1 MQEQQG
7 RLEEPLSDLPGPRPF
22 FKKKGKNKNMEED
35 NKKQIDDIVSKTAEA
50 LGTGKA
56 FGGWTDAVE
65 EQMVKVK
72 LAKGKKIGTKS
83 ADIGPGG
90 KEYNV
95 KTDAEWDK
103 QNKDK
108 SGTMKGLMTP
118 RQKGTKVGVLS
129 HVETDGNLL
138 NEKTERGEDG
148 VLRLKG
154 AMKSEPPFHGM
165 SQKAWDEAK
174 ARREAKKKENQ
185 QDEAVDGESMGEA
198 VTPPKK
204 PTSSELKMAR
214 YRAKWKPKNL
224 KKSAE
229 SSGMG
234 GTITAGVE
242 YDGES
247 MDEAF
252 ARSDKKHVGSND
264 MDKQY
269 PHKKPYAK
277 MTPDE
282 RFADSSRRKDAMRQE
297 LMKKYKQEQVQEYD
311 GESMDEKIATQPRQL
326 KDKNKEVLVHDSKGK
341 VTTID
346 KKDLEQYQK
355 DNPGSGQAEGY
366 VGQIGGAV
374 REGWK
379 GAAAGA
385 AGGAAVGSVVP
396 GIGTAIGAILGGLAG
411 YAGGDLVGAVGRS
424 MIGAEKKGA
433 AKKTWADK

>member
-247 MDEAF
+247 MDE
-252 ARSDKKHVGSND
+252 
-264 MDKQY
+264 
-269 PHKKPYAK
+269 
-277 MTPDE
+277 
-282 RFADSSRRKDAMRQE
+282 
-297 LMKKYKQEQVQEYD
+297 
-311 GESMDEKIATQPRQL
+311 KIATQPRQL